1 MKTRRPMAELLFARL
16 SPELRLFAIRKL
28 GRFAAETSLA
38 SMHEEVKTLASAA
51 ARGDAA
57 VAVEHVLLPLT
68 RQLESEL
75 PSLQAAKSGHLSKVC
90 GACRPTPL
98 VASVPCAPLMH
109 VPPLCSASTTMGLLD
124 ACASS
129 HDRSTGTCMCPCS
142 SMSWPALL
150 LYTWS

>member
-1 MKTRRPMAELLFARL
+1 MAELLFARL

-57 VAVEHVLLPLT
+57 AAVEHVLLPLV

-75 PSLQAAKSGHLSKVC
+75 PSIQSAKSGHLSKVC
-90 GACRPTPL
+90 
-98 VASVPCAPLMH
+98 SAPH
-109 VPPLCSASTTMGLLD
+109 QTQWQRIS
-124 ACASS
+124 
-129 HDRSTGTCMCPCS
+129 
-142 SMSWPALL
+142 
-150 LYTWS
+150 

>member
-1 MKTRRPMAELLFARL
+1 MKTCRPMAELFFARL

-57 VAVEHVLLPLT
+57 ATVEHVLLPLV

-75 PSLQAAKSGHLSKVC
+75 PSIQSAKSGHLSKVC
-90 GACRPTPL
+90 SARHQTSWQHIKLVSPRAGSSWALYCVCCISSCGHAALSCIVAPPSPVCAELAGACHGL
-98 VASVPCAPLMH
+98 AP
-109 VPPLCSASTTMGLLD
+109 D
-124 ACASS
+124 F
-129 HDRSTGTCMCPCS
+129 
-142 SMSWPALL
+142 
-150 LYTWS
+150 

>member
-1 MKTRRPMAELLFARL
+1 MAELLFARL

-57 VAVEHVLLPLT
+57 AAVEHVLLPLV

-75 PSLQAAKSGHLSKVC
+75 PSIQSAKSGHLSKV
-90 GACRPTPL
+90 GNISYSLATHDL
-98 VASVPCAPLMH
+98 HMQASW
-109 VPPLCSASTTMGLLD
+109 LL
-124 ACASS
+124 
-129 HDRSTGTCMCPCS
+129 
-142 SMSWPALL
+142 
-150 LYTWS
+150 